1 MLTKSYRHKKVPP
14 PPKKNTKTF
23 ITSPFFDEIT
33 WVFFYL
39 VCFTAVNLCAKNV
52 LSINHSSG
60 DKFKVLASP
69 GTFNTLF
76 LGYVGLDKFHHNSWP
91 KTDN

>member
-1 MLTKSYRHKKVPP
+1 MG
-14 PPKKNTKTF
+14 F
-23 ITSPFFDEIT
+23 
-33 WVFFYL
+33 FFYL

-76 LGYVGLDKFHHNSWP
+76 FWDMLGFTSFIITPGQKQISKRYFAGDFFGK
-91 KTDN
+91 